1 MGENKEVLE
10 YKDLL
15 EKFDKADKYYPLVY
29 VCSPFRGNID
39 VNENVINARKY
50 SRFTFDEK
58 NIPITPHLL
67 YPQFINDNDL
77 FERNIAIHKIN
88 YVLIGLCKEMW
99 VFGDVI
105 TEGMEREILIAKKRK
120 MRIRY
125 FSKDLKEEN

>member
-1 MGENKEVLE
+1 MGENKEILE
-10 YKDLL
+10 YKELL

-39 VNENVINARKY
+39 ENVINARKY
-50 SRFTFDEK
+50 SRFTFDKK

>member
-1 MGENKEVLE
+1 MGGNKEVLE
-10 YKDLL
+10 YKELL

-29 VCSPFRGNID
+29 VCSPYRGN

-125 FSKDLKEEN
+125 FSKDLREEN

>member
-10 YKDLL
+10 YKELL

-29 VCSPFRGNID
+29 VCSPYRGNVD
-39 VNENVINARKY
+39 ENVINARKY

-99 VFGDVI
+99 VFGGVI

>member
-15 EKFDKADKYYPLVY
+15 EKFDKANKYYPLVY

-39 VNENVINARKY
+39 ENIINARKY
-50 SRFTFDEK
+50 SRFAFDKK

>member
-1 MGENKEVLE
+1 MGENKDVLE

-39 VNENVINARKY
+39 ENIINARKY
-50 SRFTFDEK
+50 SRFAFDKK

>member
-29 VCSPFRGNID
+29 VCSPYRGNVD
-39 VNENVINARKY
+39 ENIINARKY

-125 FSKDLKEEN
+125 FSKDLREEN

>member
-29 VCSPFRGNID
+29 VCSPYRGN

-99 VFGDVI
+99 VFGYVI

>member
-39 VNENVINARKY
+39 ENVINARKY
-50 SRFTFDEK
+50 SRFTFDKK

>member
-1 MGENKEVLE
+1 MMGENKEILE
-10 YKDLL
+10 YKELL

-29 VCSPFRGNID
+29 VCSPYRGN

-125 FSKDLKEEN
+125 FSKDLKEQN

>member
-1 MGENKEVLE
+1 MMGENKEVLE

-39 VNENVINARKY
+39 ENIINARKY

>member
-10 YKDLL
+10 YKELL

-29 VCSPFRGNID
+29 VCSPYRGN

>member
-1 MGENKEVLE
+1 MGENKEILE
-10 YKDLL
+10 YKELL

-29 VCSPFRGNID
+29 VCSPYRGD
-39 VNENVINARKY
+39 VDENVINARKY

>member
-1 MGENKEVLE
+1 MGENKEILE
-10 YKDLL
+10 YKELL

-29 VCSPFRGNID
+29 VCSPYRGNVD
-39 VNENVINARKY
+39 ENVINARKY

-88 YVLIGLCKEMW
+88 YVFIGLCKEMW

>member
-1 MGENKEVLE
+1 MGENKEILE

-29 VCSPFRGNID
+29 VCSPYRGNI
-39 VNENVINARKY
+39 NENVINARKY

>member
-1 MGENKEVLE
+1 MGENKEILE

-39 VNENVINARKY
+39 ENVINARKY
-50 SRFTFDEK
+50 SRFTFDKK

>member
-29 VCSPFRGNID
+29 VCSPYRGNVD
-39 VNENVINARKY
+39 ENIINARKY

-67 YPQFINDNDL
+67 YPHFINYNDL

>member
-10 YKDLL
+10 YKELL

-39 VNENVINARKY
+39 ENVINARKY
-50 SRFTFDEK
+50 SRFTFDKK

>member
-1 MGENKEVLE
+1 MGENKEILE
-10 YKDLL
+10 YKELL

-39 VNENVINARKY
+39 ENIINARKY
-50 SRFTFDEK
+50 SRFTFDKK

>member
-1 MGENKEVLE
+1 MGENKEILE
-10 YKDLL
+10 YKELL

-29 VCSPFRGNID
+29 VCSPYRGNID
-39 VNENVINARKY
+39 ENIINARKY

-105 TEGMEREILIAKKRK
+105 TEGMEREISIAKKRK
-120 MRIRY
+120 MQIRY

>member
-39 VNENVINARKY
+39 ENIINARKY

>member
-39 VNENVINARKY
+39 ENIINARKY
-50 SRFTFDEK
+50 SRFTFDKK

>member
-1 MGENKEVLE
+1 MIGENKEVLE

-39 VNENVINARKY
+39 ENVINARKY
-50 SRFTFDEK
+50 SRFTFDKK

>member
-1 MGENKEVLE
+1 MGENKEILE
-10 YKDLL
+10 YKELL

-29 VCSPFRGNID
+29 VCSPYRGNI
-39 VNENVINARKY
+39 NENVINARKY

-88 YVLIGLCKEMW
+88 YVLIGLCKKMW

>member
-1 MGENKEVLE
+1 MMGENKEILE
-10 YKDLL
+10 YKELL

-29 VCSPFRGNID
+29 VCSPYRGN

>member
-29 VCSPFRGNID
+29 VCSPYRGNVD
-39 VNENVINARKY
+39 ENFLNARKY

-99 VFGDVI
+99 VFGDEI

>member
-1 MGENKEVLE
+1 MGENKEILE
-10 YKDLL
+10 YKELL

-29 VCSPFRGNID
+29 VCSPYRGNI
-39 VNENVINARKY
+39 NENVINARKY